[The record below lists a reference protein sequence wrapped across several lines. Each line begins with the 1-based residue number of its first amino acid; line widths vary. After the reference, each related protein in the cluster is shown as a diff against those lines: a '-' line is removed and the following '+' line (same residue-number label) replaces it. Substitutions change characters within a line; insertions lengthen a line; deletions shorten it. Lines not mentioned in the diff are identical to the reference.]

1 MTVKEIAEATGKG
14 ERVVQMWAKRVGEK
28 ISSVGEKISSSTS
41 TYPADYTKEETLA
54 IIREGMGEV
63 PAGVYEASAETQ
75 KPLQI
80 PNGTQLREFRMIY
93 GPDEAAKRIDMLI
106 GFTSEVPVI
115 PVTKDLGRISK
126 QAYAVEMRVRRE
138 QVQKQI
144 EDRNNLELFDHP

>member
-1 MTVKEIAEATGKG
+1 MTVKEIAEATGKDESTIRRWVKKVAG
-14 ERVVQMWAKRVGEK
+14 KMPVIAGKMHA
-28 ISSVGEKISSSTS
+28 SSPMK
-41 TYPADYTKEETLA
+41 PADYTKEETLA

-106 GFTSEVPVI
+106 GFTGEVPVI

-138 QVQKQI
+138 QEQKQI
-144 EDRNNLELFDHP
+144 EARDNPELFD